1 MTEMSSPSDESL
13 SRRRSCIQF
22 LAGLT
27 GLGYNMLYGFSDSRV
42 SAILIKSRTYTEA
55 PKTMTKKRIVRK
67 GIILLA
73 SVLVVLGSAHA
84 EPYELSKSDVMEPK
98 AISSAEISLFGVKL
112 GDSEAKAVET
122 LVNEKISGI
131 KAEQE
136 ATFIF
141 LLDQRKPTGP
151 MAGVRIQDGKVDL
164 LFINNRFT
172 YKTRGIFRNV
182 LNSESPE
189 DIRKLLGQEEYGD
202 ENVMGAILAYDKQGF
217 QVNYLGKDINIEFAT
232 PR

>member
-1 MTEMSSPSDESL
+1 
-13 SRRRSCIQF
+13 
-22 LAGLT
+22 
-27 GLGYNMLYGFSDSRV
+27 
-42 SAILIKSRTYTEA
+42 
-55 PKTMTKKRIVRK
+55 MTKHSSVRMV
-67 GIILLA
+67 IILLA
-73 SVLVVLGSAHA
+73 SVLAALGSAHA
-84 EPYELSKSDVMEPK
+84 EPYELSRNDVMEPK
-98 AISSAEISLFGVKL
+98 SISSTEISLFGVKL
-112 GDSEAKAVET
+112 GDSESKAVDT

-151 MAGVRIQDGKVDL
+151 MAGVRILDGKVDL
-164 LFINNRFT
+164 LFINNRFA

-189 DIRKLLGQEEYGD
+189 DIRKLLGHEEYGD
-202 ENVMGAILAYDKQGF
+202 ENVMGAVMAYDKQGF
-217 QVNYLGKDINIEFAT
+217 QVNYLGKDVNIEFAA